1 MRYKDEKYGSKSN
14 NLTKP
19 LFDLLS
25 LDLVQLIANF
35 LPGVMMAKIVYEN
48 IKRISERFSK
58 NNHGELSRQGVLING
73 VNVLYLN
80 KTERN
85 KDNNDDTQSI
95 FTNVYR
101 IFLCL
106 LINYILIILIFFLV
120 NTFL

>member
-1 MRYKDEKYGSKSN
+1 MRYKNEKYGSKIN

-25 LDLVQLIANF
+25 LDLIQLIANF

-48 IKRISERFSK
+48 IKRISERLSK

-73 VNVLYLN
+73 GNELYLN

-85 KDNNDDTQSI
+85 KYNNDDSQDNNSNRHYAVVRDDYKNMLFITEH
-95 FTNVYR
+95 R
-101 IFLCL
+101 IEGLQ
-106 LINYILIILIFFLV
+106 
-120 NTFL
+120 T